1 MTMLVRGGKQ
11 RPWHAVGP
19 VPRRSTRFRLVG
31 PIPTEH
37 GNKWRVWD
45 FRNRR
50 QFGPD
55 CDSVPEARKV
65 LEDAVSGRTVTYF
78 GKTRLVPKDIAADM
92 VVDDT

>member
-1 MTMLVRGGKQ
+1 MLVRRGKR

-19 VPRRSTRFRLVG
+19 VPGRSTRFRLIG
-31 PIPTEH
+31 PVPTEH

-55 CDSVPEARKV
+55 CDSIPEGCKV
-65 LEDAVSGRTVTYF
+65 LKDAVSGRTVIYV
-78 GKTRLVPKDIAADM
+78 GKIRLVPKDIAADM
-92 VVDDT
+92 VVGRT